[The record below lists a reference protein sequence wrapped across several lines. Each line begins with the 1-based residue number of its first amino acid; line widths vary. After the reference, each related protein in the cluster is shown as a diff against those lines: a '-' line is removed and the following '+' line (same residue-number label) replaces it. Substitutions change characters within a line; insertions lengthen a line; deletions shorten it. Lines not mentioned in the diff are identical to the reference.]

1 MRLTQKVHY
10 PTVLAPLRCFSLHP
24 KGFFRRTRGRIYVA
38 FGEHPAAGV
47 CVCVCSSKLLC
58 VCVCSIVC
66 FFVSLFVSLVGW
78 LFVGIWFFCVV
89 WSLGH
94 LLVRFFCKL
103 GEFFMCVLHLWRPW
117 GSIVAPGAPF
127 WEPWATCCRFFKL
140 FVALGLNFDTP
151 GLHLVT
157 LWRPFWCLIWGGT
170 LDPLATFK
178 EKS

>member
-1 MRLTQKVHY
+1 M
-10 PTVLAPLRCFSLHP
+10 LAPLRCFSLQP

-58 VCVCSIVC
+58 VCV
-66 FFVSLFVSLVGW
+66 FVRLFVSLCPSLFLWLVGCLW
-78 LFVGIWFFCVV
+78 VYGFSSLFGP
-89 WSLGH
+89 LGH
-94 LLVRFFCKL
+94 LLVCFFCNL

-127 WEPWATCCRFFKL
+127 WDPWATCCRFFSL

-157 LWRPFWCLIWGGT
+157 LWRPFWCLFKT
-170 LDPLATFK
+170 LGRDPGPSGDF
-178 EKS
+178 